1 MGFNKVYLPPIE
13 VLKER
18 LEKEGVESLLKTYR
32 SYDLVMGSTESVDF
46 LDSLY
51 KVKPLKPK
59 NDLP

>member
-1 MGFNKVYLPPIE
+1 MGFNKVYLPPVE

-32 SYDLVMGSTESVDF
+32 SYDLVMGSVESVEF
-46 LDSLY
+46 LDSLNN
-51 KVKPLKPK
+51 VKTIKPK